1 MFSAHLWCRIGMV
14 REGKMVRAIK
24 IVTVSLLLLAGALSG
39 IASAETVLHTERSL
53 YRNIIV
59 SENFGTR
66 CIRFSRQNNTQQSC
80 FSLSNPDT
88 ILFECNKMM
97 LGALYLRPN
106 PRRVLMIG
114 LGGGILASAV
124 SRILPDAEIDVV
136 EIDPAIVRVAK
147 DYFHFQPGPKVRVTV
162 KDGRVFVKR
171 ALDKGEKY
179 DLILLDAFGEV
190 YIPTHL
196 MTAQFLNEV
205 KEILAP
211 DGVLAANTYCV
222 GGRYD
227 NESVTYESV
236 YGTFFNLKK
245 YWNNTRVIIAK
256 QDGVLPPHDVLVRNS
271 KALEKK
277 FLQLGVETSWLM
289 QLFSTE
295 KDWDENARVLTDLFV
310 PF

>member
-1 MFSAHLWCRIGMV
+1 MV
-14 REGKMVRAIK
+14 KITT
-24 IVTVSLLLLAGALSG
+24 IVTVSLCLLLVAFSG
-39 IASAETVLHTERSL
+39 TAKAETIIYTERSL

-59 SENFGTR
+59 SENNNTR
-66 CIRFSRQNNTQQSC
+66 CIRFSRSNSTQQSC
-80 FSLSNPDT
+80 FSLKDPDS
-88 ILFECNKMM
+88 ILFECNRMM
-97 LGALYLRPN
+97 LGALYLHPN
-106 PRRVLMIG
+106 PRRILMIG
-114 LGGGILASAV
+114 LGGGTLASAV
-124 SRILPDAEIDVV
+124 ARILPEAEIDVV

-147 DYFHFQPGPKVRVTV
+147 EYFNFQPSPKVRVTV

-171 ALDKGEKY
+171 AASNKEKY

-190 YIPTHL
+190 YIPTHM
-196 MTAQFLNEV
+196 MTRQFLVEV
-205 KEILAP
+205 KQILAA

-245 YWNNTRVIIAK
+245 YWKNTRVIIAK
-256 QDGVLPPHDVLVRNS
+256 HDGLLPSREVLAKNA

-277 FLQLGVETSWLM
+277 LLQFGVETSWLLP
-289 QLFSTE
+289 LFSTE
-295 KDWDENARVLTDLFV
+295 QDWDASARLLTDLYV